1 MTSLGF
7 STVSGGVRAGFR
19 HVLDWLIPPSCL
31 ACRNPITGASG
42 LCATC
47 WSKLQF
53 IEAPYCDRLGTPFPF
68 DEGEGAISAAAIADP
83 PPWDRA
89 RGAVIF
95 DDLSRDLVHALKYRD
110 RHEAAQ
116 VMARLMLRAGRDLVT
131 ARPLVVPVPLHRWR
145 MWRRRYNQSGL
156 LAKIIAKQSG
166 LDFRPDLL
174 VRVKPTR
181 SQTGLDHKARA
192 KNLKGAIM
200 VPPDGMID
208 VKGRAVLIIDDVVTT
223 GATAGQCARALKA
236 AGAVCVDVL
245 AFALVT
251 QPRRLHI

>member
-1 MTSLGF
+1 ML
-7 STVSGGVRAGFR
+7 AGLR
-19 HVLDWLIPPSCL
+19 RGLDWLIPPSCL
-31 ACRNPITGASG
+31 ACRDPIAGASG
-42 LCATC
+42 LCASC
-47 WSKLQF
+47 WSRLQF

-83 PPWDRA
+83 PAWDRA

-116 VMARLMLRAGRDLVT
+116 VMARLMARAGRDLI
-131 ARPLVVPVPLHRWR
+131 AAGPLVVPVPLHRWR
-145 MWRRRYNQSGL
+145 LWRRRYNQSGL
-156 LAKIIAKQSG
+156 LAQAIAEQSG
-166 LDFRPDLL
+166 LAFRPDLL
-174 VRVKPTR
+174 RRIKPTR
-181 SQTGLDHKARA
+181 SQTGLDHKERVR
-192 KNLKGAIM
+192 NLRGAIT
-200 VPPDGMID
+200 VPPDATAA
-208 VKGRAVLIIDDVVTT
+208 VQGRSVLIVDDVITT

-236 AGAVCVDVL
+236 AGAQRVDVL